1 MLALV
6 GGHAALTGG
15 LGISSSLCALQNACS
30 ARWWA
35 IFDAGTLLFGWLGC
49 EILCSALL
57 SGEFDVLR
65 RCARAVRSSLYFYLS
80 LLAGLAC
87 LLLWLQLP
95 RIGLATMSALTNGAG
110 LVLVSLLLGQGI
122 VLLPLRLWAR
132 AAPDDEL
139 RSLAYAFAT
148 MDGEHRTRSRSLSDC
163 LQHLN
168 ASVREAPMPTAASDQ
183 AKREA
188 LLELASHVTQRA
200 TISANTAASLSSRLR
215 GAWPALAIAP
225 SEAGLIRQHRRL
237 KLAFAAERAA
247 WHRRQHILRQAL
259 ALRRALSAQEEG
271 FGGSAVPARRGL
283 WLGALREVS
292 FRAAA
297 LLLVLLGGLHL
308 WGAAMCGVALD
319 LSNPASCHLG
329 IPLLRHLL
337 LFHVCASTA
346 FALSTSNLYVRVPL
360 WWPEPDGRAILRI
373 SAWFLRLLWP
383 LIRHVHLTSG
393 AWGTALRRTADEVCL
408 GLPRWKESCHRRPCS
423 SQPLT
428 PTAPTPVTP
437 RVAGG
442 AQLPRG
448 MFVAYHGCCP
458 GHRPRLLAALEHDS
472 LDASRSAHFQAS
484 QHELTS
490 PPRRCWRDALGHHGR
505 RRAVNHCQ
513 GSCS

>member
-1 MLALV
+1 M
-6 GGHAALTGG
+6 
-15 LGISSSLCALQNACS
+15 
-30 ARWWA
+30 
-35 IFDAGTLLFGWLGC
+35 
-49 EILCSALL
+49 
-57 SGEFDVLR
+57 LR

-360 WWPEPDGRAILRI
+360 WWPEPDGRAILRV
-373 SAWFLRLLWP
+373 S
-383 LIRHVHLTSG
+383 
-393 AWGTALRRTADEVCL
+393 
-408 GLPRWKESCHRRPCS
+408 
-423 SQPLT
+423 
-428 PTAPTPVTP
+428 
-437 RVAGG
+437 RV
-442 AQLPRG
+442 P
-448 MFVAYHGCCP
+448 
-458 GHRPRLLAALEHDS
+458 
-472 LDASRSAHFQAS
+472 
-484 QHELTS
+484 
-490 PPRRCWRDALGHHGR
+490 
-505 RRAVNHCQ
+505 
-513 GSCS
+513 